1 MPSEFSE
8 SHVFY
13 DENSAQQ
20 SNSFDASHVFGPDNV
35 DAALANTE
43 DITGDKTVIIPMAEH
58 AEQQAFE
65 SPKNLF
71 MQAYEAV
78 RNTDKVSAIVDNV
91 AIWWKGRHIDAIEKD
106 IQRLE
111 ALASAQSA
119 EASRHEQRLQISN
132 DAASEL
138 GKIKNELGIPEAAS
152 SQAANRDE
160 EYAAVKAR
168 AESHAEA
175 AGKINSEL
183 AKKRELKTQFERDR
197 DSARGRVAERFQ
209 NNINANTEA
218 VRNIDNQVDQIQQN
232 LGVADKIVASLQDK
246 QEVARAFLNN
256 PSTLSADK
264 QMAKSLVQDLEGR
277 IQDMKSAM
285 QTQQEKIAVY
295 DRKKSTLE
303 SQKLT
308 WEARIAK
315 KPEQVKVSNEEV
327 SDTEKEES
335 FVAETTKQIAER
347 EDALMGDE
355 AETAAIEKDPRVV
368 MIEELRD
375 LIHRPELER
384 YDSPDFQDVILE
396 NGTPE
401 EKVLVRTY
409 GMFTKMFNFLESP
422 AGHNQESEGLDPVS
436 FAQEYDEVIDDYI
449 DNPEIAL
456 LFDSDNR
463 ENIEKG
469 NGTPEQQ
476 FLVKLFIFFEYIFSS
491 MDIRTESK
499 KSDKNSL

>member
-1 MPSEFSE
+1 MGKETISENTPSVLPDDYADVRPLTAVPDSTSEMP
-8 SHVFY
+8 VY
-13 DENSAQQ
+13 TGPGVENGEEQ
-20 SNSFDASHVFGPDNV
+20 SS
-35 DAALANTE
+35 
-43 DITGDKTVIIPMAEH
+43 
-58 AEQQAFE
+58 E

-78 RNTDKVSAIVDNV
+78 RTTDKVSTIVDNV

-111 ALASAQSA
+111 ALASTQSA
-119 EASRHEQRLQISN
+119 EASRHEQRLQASN
-132 DAASEL
+132 DAALEL
-138 GKIKNELGIPEAAS
+138 GRIKNELGVNQVDH
-152 SQAANRDE
+152 SQAANRGD

-168 AESHAEA
+168 AESHAATAEN
-175 AGKINSEL
+175 INREL
-183 AKKRELKTQFERDR
+183 AKKRELKEQFERDR
-197 DSARGRVAERFQ
+197 EGARGRVAERFQ
-209 NNINANTEA
+209 NNINANIE
-218 VRNIDNQVDQIQQN
+218 VIRNIDSQVDQMQQN
-232 LGVADKIVASLQDK
+232 LGVADKIVASLQEK

-256 PSTLSADK
+256 PSTLSVDK

-285 QTQQEKIAVY
+285 QIQQEKIAVC

-303 SQKLT
+303 NQKLT

-315 KPEQVKVSNEEV
+315 KPEQAKVGNEEV

-335 FVAETTKQIAER
+335 FVAETTKQITER

-355 AETAAIEKDPRVV
+355 AETATIEKDPRVV

-375 LIHRPELER
+375 LIHQPELER

-409 GMFTKMFNFLESP
+409 GMFTRMFNFLESSS
-422 AGHNQESEGLDPVS
+422 GHNQESEELDPVS
-436 FAQEYDEVIDDYI
+436 FAREYDEVIDDYI

-476 FLVKLFIFFEYIFSS
+476 FLVKLFMFFEYIFSS

-499 KSDKNSL
+499 KSDKNLI